1 MTGIFMMNCV
11 VKILGGWSIAFFNI
25 TRGQVELILKKSEYS
40 GDRFMEEYEVIP
52 KSGEVDVKEE
62 SMILR
67 GDLIIRHE
75 TRMHLYRNGRWYQT
89 IKKYVKLMKGSAK

>member
-1 MTGIFMMNCV
+1 LRNGVEKTPS
-11 VKILGGWSIAFFNI
+11 GWSVAFFNV
-25 TRGQVELILKKSEYS
+25 TRGQVELTLRDSEYYS

-62 SMILR
+62 IMILR

-89 IKKYVKLMKGSAK
+89 IKKYVKLMKEW

>member
-1 MTGIFMMNCV
+1 MTGIFLRNGV
-11 VKILGGWSIAFFNI
+11 EKTLSGWSIAFFNV

-62 SMILR
+62 IMILR
-67 GDLIIRHE
+67 GDLIVRHE
-75 TRMHLYRNGRWYQT
+75 TRMHLYRNGLWYQT
-89 IKKYVKLMKGSAK
+89 IKKYVKLMKEW